1 MIKMGL
7 PVAAQKLIR
16 DPINSN
22 STMEVTTLTPRM
34 DEDVQ
39 KPSTEGKTTLGK
51 RKPEREPKPDPEPEQ
66 EREPQQ
72 QTQTAKRPKKIFP
85 FGNYDRYY
93 GYRNFNA
100 TPADDPRLEAFIQRR
115 ELFLGKRVL
124 DVGCNNGALTIQLAA
139 ACQPSAIIGIDI
151 DGGLIAQARRHCK
164 QALLNGVKVPRVKER
179 RHLLNRG
186 QVEFLQANYI
196 LADAALLESEQPKF
210 DVILCL
216 SVTKWMQLNFGDD
229 GLRLAFRRMFRQLK
243 PGGVLILEAQPWSSY
258 KRRKKLTETIAAN
271 FARIKL
277 LPAMFQ
283 QYLLGDEVGFLSC
296 TELPVSRTSTKG
308 FQRPIQLYR
317 KTSE

>member
-1 MIKMGL
+1 M
-7 PVAAQKLIR
+7 
-16 DPINSN
+16 
-22 STMEVTTLTPRM
+22 
-34 DEDVQ
+34 
-39 KPSTEGKTTLGK
+39 
-51 RKPEREPKPDPEPEQ
+51 
-66 EREPQQ
+66 
-72 QTQTAKRPKKIFP
+72 
-85 FGNYDRYY
+85 
-93 GYRNFNA
+93 
-100 TPADDPRLEAFIQRR
+100 QRR

-124 DVGCNNGALTIQLAA
+124 DIGCNNGALTIQLAA

-151 DGGLIAQARRHCK
+151 DGGLVAQARRHCK
-164 QALLNGVKVPRVKER
+164 QALLNGVKVPRVEER

-186 QVEFLQANYI
+186 QVEFLRANYI
-196 LADAALLESEQPKF
+196 LDDAVLLEAEQPKF

-243 PGGVLILEAQPWSSY
+243 PDGVLILEAQPWSSY

-283 QYLLGDEVGFLSC
+283 QYLLSNEVGFASC
-296 TELPVSRTSTKG
+296 TELPVPRTSTKG

-317 KTSE
+317 KSNE

>member
-1 MIKMGL
+1 MGL
-7 PVAAQKLIR
+7 PVAAQKFV
-16 DPINSN
+16 P
-22 STMEVTTLTPRM
+22 EVTTITGRVE
-34 DEDVQ
+34 EDVQ
-39 KPSTEGKTTLGK
+39 KPSTECKPALGK
-51 RKPEREPKPDPEPEQ
+51 RKPEPESEPKRESQAEQ
-66 EREPQQ
+66 EREREPQQ
-72 QTQTAKRPKKIFP
+72 QTQAAKRPRKIFP
-85 FGNYDRYY
+85 YGNYDRYY

-100 TPADDPRLEAFIQRR
+100 TPADDPRLEAFMQRR

-124 DVGCNNGALTIQLAA
+124 DIGCNNGALTIQLAA
-139 ACQPSAIIGIDI
+139 ACQPSAIFGIDI

-164 QALLNGVKVPRVKER
+164 QALINGVKVPRVEER

-186 QVEFLQANYI
+186 QVEFLRANYI
-196 LADAALLESEQPKF
+196 LEDAALLEAEQPKF
-210 DVILCL
+210 DVVLCL
-216 SVTKWMQLNFGDD
+216 SVTKWIQLNFGDD

-283 QYLLGDEVGFLSC
+283 QYLLGNEVGFASC
-296 TELPVSRTSTKG
+296 TELPVPRTSTKG

-317 KTSE
+317 KSND